1 MADEK
6 PKKKL
11 PVATDAPKGRDAP
24 KGKAAKTKA
33 GGWAAF
39 TDGGTAPKWVIAA
52 RIVMVIAFAATIPTV
67 LGFEHGNRL
76 VWTICIAVLPFFWMA
91 FGYHLWRRICP
102 LAAMAQLGR
111 FLGKPGTRKMSDW
124 MGKNYLL
131 VQLGLMVIALS
142 LRLMGTNGSALWLAA
157 FLGVVAVA
165 AIVTS
170 FVYAGKTWC
179 NFICPVGLVEK
190 IHNEPAGDGASRATG
205 DLTSQCAP
213 CVACKKHCPDIDLE
227 QGYWKEATERAR
239 RIAYFAWPGIVVAFY
254 TYYFLVSPDGWQYYF
269 DGTWTRDGAHPFEP
283 GFTFLPEIPV
293 LVAAPLTLIAFG
305 VASFALF
312 HVIESVISSRKL
324 GVEIA
329 AKKPGELSPEDKE
342 AITARVRHGMLAF
355 CGLVAFNAFYC
366 FAGQPSLQKLPHW
379 VVTGWGLL
387 VVFASTAMFV
397 RRFARREDQ
406 YVHEKFATKI
416 LKKWEWGDAPP
427 SDDLKDIYLLHT
439 ERTKQRE
446 ARLRA
451 YKETVR
457 EMVADGTVT
466 RGELVILDSL
476 RAQLGISDKDHQ
488 KIIGELSSEDRRLF
502 DPAYQGSVESRLA
515 REQYRKDLERIVV
528 EAARVGASPSASTLE
543 QLRVER
549 GVSEEDE
556 AQNLGEILAPN
567 GPIAALYGAELVAI
581 ERLVVAA
588 EATHDPATAML
599 IPKTPTSLAGI
610 TTTSLS
616 SKVLPGAPAPS
627 SDSASLNLLRHLAR
641 RRARD
646 HAVSALGVLAVMT
659 KRPEVEHVRSQAA
672 GARGLRLQLFDM
684 LSGVDPALRVPL
696 VDSMQRLER
705 GDAQPLAAEPILAIV
720 GDSSRHLRAAAAMLL
735 SRFEDDSSRAA
746 LTAMIDDPEPIVRE
760 AAVRAM
766 GAKSRLTREVL
777 AKVLADPDPM
787 VRHAAVRAV
796 SGGSATSG
804 ELPALDPAVLAQTT
818 RGVGNKGVYATLDAN
833 AAMASLTTIEKMM
846 LIRQVPIFA
855 ELAADDLEEL
865 ATVVEERRV
874 DPGKDVFREGD
885 PGDAVYLIVKG
896 SVVVFTGGD
905 GTRPERVLSE
915 LGAGACIGEM
925 AVLDASPRSATVRAL
940 ERTRT
945 LRVPGEGFKRVMTER
960 PEMSQAIV
968 AELVKRMRGMMAGGP
983 TPSMSNPA
991 ISIPKP
997 DQ

>member
-1 MADEK
+1 MAETP

-11 PVATDAPKGRDAP
+11 PIADAKGGKDAP

-33 GGWAAF
+33 GGWTAF
-39 TDGGTAPKWVIAA
+39 TDNGSAPKWVIAA
-52 RIVMVIAFAATIPTV
+52 RIVMVIAFAATIPTI
-67 LGFEHGNRL
+67 LSIEHGNRL
-76 VWTICIAVLPFFWMA
+76 TWTICIAVLPFFWMA

-102 LAAMAQLGR
+102 LAVMGQIGR
-111 FLGKPGTRKMSDW
+111 LVGRPGTKKMSEW
-124 MGKNYLL
+124 MGKHYLL
-131 VQLGLMVIALS
+131 VQLGLMVVALS

-157 FLGVVAVA
+157 FLGVVTIA

-179 NFICPVGLVEK
+179 NFLCPVGLVEK
-190 IHNEPAGDGASRATG
+190 IHNEPAGDGAARATG

-213 CVACKKHCPDIDLE
+213 CVACKKHCPDIDVE
-227 QGYWKEATERAR
+227 QGYWKEATERDR

-254 TYYFLVSPDGWQYYF
+254 TYYFLVSPDGWDYYF
-269 DGTWTRDGAHPFEP
+269 SGRWAYDGAHPFEP
-283 GFTFLPEIPV
+283 GFSFLPQIPV

-305 VASFALF
+305 LVSWGVF
-312 HVIESVISSRKL
+312 HVVETMVIGRKL
-324 GVEIA
+324 GAEIA
-329 AKKPGELSPEDKE
+329 AKKPAEVPADEQE
-342 AITARVRHGMLAF
+342 AIKARVRHGMLAF
-355 CGLVAFNAFYC
+355 CGLVAFNAFYL
-366 FAGQPSLQKLPHW
+366 FAGQPSLQRLPGW
-379 VVTGWGLL
+379 VVSAWSLL

-406 YVHEKFATKI
+406 YVHEKFAQKI
-416 LKKWEWGDAPP
+416 LKKWEWGEAPP

-476 RAQLGISDKDHQ
+476 RAQLGIADKDHQ

-528 EAARVGASPSASTLE
+528 EAARAGASPSASTLE

-549 GVSEEDE
+549 GVSDEDE
-556 AQNLGEILAPN
+556 AAHLKEILAPG
-567 GPIAALYGAELVAI
+567 GPIAALYEAELTAI
-581 ERLVVAA
+581 GRLVVAA

-599 IPKTPTSLAGI
+599 IPTTPTSLAGI
-610 TTTSLS
+610 KTPQLS
-616 SKVLPGAPAPS
+616 TKVLPAVAKD

-646 HAVSALGVLAVMT
+646 HAVMALGVLAVMT
-659 KRPEVEHVRSQAA
+659 KRPEVEHVRAQAA
-672 GARGLRLQLFDM
+672 ARGGVRLQLLDM
-684 LSGVDPALRVPL
+684 LSGVEPALRVPL
-696 VDSMQRLER
+696 VDTLQRLER
-705 GDAQPLAAEPILAIV
+705 GDAQPLEAGPILAIV
-720 GDSSRHLRAAAAMLL
+720 GDASRHLRAAAAMLL
-735 SRFEDDSSRAA
+735 SRFEDDASRAA
-746 LTAMIDDPEPIVRE
+746 LTAFIDDPEPIVRE

-777 AKVLADPDPM
+777 AKVLADPEPI

-796 SGGSATSG
+796 SGGSTSQ
-804 ELPALDPAVLAQTT
+804 EMPALDPAVLAQTT

-968 AELVKRMRGMMAGGP
+968 AELVKRMRGMMAQGNAP
-983 TPSMSNPA
+983 TMSNPS
-991 ISIPKP
+991 IPIPKP